1 MSHRLRAWEHS
12 RFTALGGCKFTAEWS
27 GNFRLFWLKR
37 DRRIEQNARSRT
49 SVEPSA
55 RFPVWTD
62 AGKARDALRL
72 TTRIY
77 NYRVQQSVSEAVFQA
92 VSGCAAHSSR
102 QNLLTLHRN
111 YHMLRK
117 CGHCSEKITI
127 GYMGVRIREQESS
140 LESFFCCQVS
150 GSIKLHE
157 KLEA

>member
-1 MSHRLRAWEHS
+1 MPGRELLSNL
-12 RFTALGGCKFTAEWS
+12 
-27 GNFRLFWLKR
+27 
-37 DRRIEQNARSRT
+37 Q
-49 SVEPSA
+49 
-55 RFPVWTD
+55 PVFLC
-62 AGKARDALRL
+62 GQGPRKARDALRL